1 MSVLTLQFGV
11 HSINKI
17 QLKLFTIPS
26 RLKLN
31 EEGFLLDLHGENEWF
46 TKQ

>member
-31 EEGFLLDLHGENEWF
+31 EGFLLDLHGENE
-46 TKQ
+46 